1 MGVRFVSTSSTQSEQ
16 PSDRTVSIGSI
27 VRAHGIRGEA
37 VVYVTTDEP
46 EDRFVAGSVLKTD
59 PATAGPLTI
68 EGVRV
73 HSSSGPGRLLI
84 AFEGVAD
91 RDAVERLRGV
101 KLLVDAK
108 DIAPTNDPD
117 EFHDFQLIGL
127 AVELADG
134 ENVGEIVR
142 VTHGPGADMLVVNR
156 PDGRQSLV
164 PFVKAI
170 VPDVDLAAGRVVIT
184 PPEGLLDL

>member
-1 MGVRFVSTSSTQSEQ
+1 MSPDQ
-16 PSDRTVSIGSI
+16 TVVIGSI

-46 EDRFVAGSVLKTD
+46 EERFVAGSVLKTD

-68 EGVRV
+68 ETVRV
-73 HSSSGPGRLLI
+73 HTSSGADRLLI
-84 AFEGVAD
+84 GFEGVAD
-91 RDAVERLRGV
+91 RDAAERLRGV
-101 KLLVDAK
+101 KLLVAAE
-108 DIAPTNDPD
+108 DIEPSDDPD

-127 AVELADG
+127 AVQTPDG
-134 ENVGEIVR
+134 ANIGEIVR
-142 VTHGPGADMLVVNR
+142 VTHGPGADMLVVGR
-156 PDGRQSLV
+156 SDGRRTLV

-170 VPDVDLAAGRVVIT
+170 VPDVDLNNRRVIIT